1 MKMICIDDETDILQF
16 GSGEKELTRG
26 KEYEVLHKYYELD
39 GDMWQSPIQITVMND
54 RGRKGDYLISRFVTI
69 EEWREMK
76 LNELGI

>member
-39 GDMWQSPIQITVMND
+39 GEMRSPIQIIVMND
-54 RGRKGDYLISRFVTI
+54 RGRKGDYLLSRFATI

>member
-16 GSGEKELTRG
+16 GAREKELTRG

-39 GDMWQSPIQITVMND
+39 GEMRSPIQIIVMND

>member
-1 MKMICIDDETDILQF
+1 MKMICIDDETDMLQF

-26 KEYEVLHKYYELD
+26 KEYEVLHKYYELV
-39 GDMWQSPIQITVMND
+39 GEMRSPIQITVMND
-54 RGRKGDYLISRFVTI
+54 RGRKCDYLLSRFVTI